1 MSILTNIEERS
12 VLELREFCRM
22 NEIPKMSKARK
33 DDIIKAIKEFVEA
46 KTAIT
51 PKTVITNTKT
61 SNTDK
66 IPYLNTNVHTYMKD
80 KTYESLISVSC
91 GAASSNYPVVGKTIG
106 FVKAIYR
113 EILNIDLNSTGIV
126 NGITQQDSYILK
138 NGDVLEFVR
147 EAGTKG

>member
-12 VLELREFCRM
+12 VLELREFCRT

-33 DDIIKAIKEFVEA
+33 DDIIKAIKEFVES
-46 KTAIT
+46 KT
-51 PKTVITNTKT
+51 TVAITNTKT
-61 SNTDK
+61 SNNDK

-80 KTYESLISVSC
+80 KNYESLISVSC